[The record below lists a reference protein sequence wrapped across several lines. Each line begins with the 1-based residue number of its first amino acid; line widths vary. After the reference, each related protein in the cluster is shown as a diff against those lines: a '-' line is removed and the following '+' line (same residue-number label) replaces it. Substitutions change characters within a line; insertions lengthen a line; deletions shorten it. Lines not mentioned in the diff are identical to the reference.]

1 MSAQKHGV
9 RLRYGEYSRSGGPQH
24 PIGNGNER
32 CSCKIIPV
40 FSYQEGPFVDGVQ
53 VVQWSPRVP
62 HDGSLA
68 KTVCTVPGS
77 TVVQK
82 DLAAGKADLLA
93 DIQVEDCVAGVL
105 AESNE
110 EITV

>member
-1 MSAQKHGV
+1 
-9 RLRYGEYSRSGGPQH
+9 
-24 PIGNGNER
+24 
-32 CSCKIIPV
+32 
-40 FSYQEGPFVDGVQ
+40 
-53 VVQWSPRVP
+53 VP

-68 KTVCTVPGS
+68 KTVCTVPGP